1 MGQDDGLNT
10 QSLRDTISAL
20 TDKAEAGEPITMDA
34 PAPEPIDAP
43 PADTP
48 APEGEATAASGEQ
61 KPGRTAGRARDE
73 HGKLLPGKAVKEAAP
88 APVIETPPP
97 PKLARP
103 SSWKKDFEPHWE
115 KLTSGQP
122 LTPEESRALAE
133 YNLQRE
139 AEAAK
144 GVSTYKTEWD
154 NAKPIMDAV
163 APFMQDMQ
171 QHGIQPAQMV
181 HRLMAAH
188 RQLALGSEQDKLS
201 MFQSLL
207 PQYGIKAQL
216 AVQDAH
222 GQWQLLGQMP
232 PPQQQAAPQPA
243 FNPQD
248 IDKIVEQKLSARE
261 TQLTITQFAT
271 AKDDSGNPR
280 YPHYET
286 VRNDMAL
293 LLEAGKA
300 QDLEGAYKMAL
311 RLHDDLWQ
319 SEQAAKTQ
327 ADANAR
333 LEAQRRAVQVAKG
346 NVTSVRSATP
356 ASAAAPAKKGLRS
369 VIEASF
375 DEHIEGRV

>member
-1 MGQDDGLNT
+1 MSENT
-10 QSLRDTISAL
+10 LRDTIEAL

-34 PAPEPIDAP
+34 PEVVETP
-43 PADTP
+43 PVETQASEVETP
-48 APEGEATAASGEQ
+48 EQ
-61 KPGRTAGRARDE
+61 KEGRTAGRARDE
-73 HGKLLPGKAVKEAAP
+73 KGKLLPGKAVKPE
-88 APVIETPPP
+88 PVETVVPTA

-139 AEAAK
+139 SEAAK

-154 NAKPIMDAV
+154 NAKPIVDAV
-163 APFMQDMQ
+163 APFMQDLQ

-181 HRLMAAH
+181 SKLMYAH
-188 RQLALGSEQDKLS
+188 RQLSLGSEQDKLS

-216 AVQDAH
+216 AVQDAQ
-222 GQWQLLGQMP
+222 GQWQLLGNMP
-232 PPQQQAAPQPA
+232 PPQQPAQPA

-248 IDKIVEQKLSARE
+248 LDKLVEQKLSARE
-261 TQLTITQFAT
+261 TQSAVAKFAA
-271 AKDDSGNPR
+271 AKDDAGNPR

-300 QDLEGAYKMAL
+300 QDLESAYKISL

-319 SEQAAKTQ
+319 SEQDAKAKVDAA
-327 ADANAR
+327 AR
-333 LEAQRRAVQVAKG
+333 LETQRRAVSVAKG

-356 ASAAAPAKKGLRS
+356 ASAGTPAKKGLRS
-369 VIEASF
+369 TIEAAF
-375 DEHIEGRV
+375 DEHVEGRV